1 MPDPTLPQFNNADM
15 FVPRIWLGKKIASM
29 DESFLRQNGIETV
42 FNCTKDMP
50 FHSSMRRRYRVP
62 VDDNLEEEE
71 IRNMELWSF
80 EIIYKLLLE
89 YKQEKTILVHC
100 AAGIQRS
107 AAVVAMFLMVFTGM
121 KHEDAMQ
128 YIKERRPIAFYKNAN
143 FLKSIQGFE
152 KNIQN
157 VSMV

>member
-1 MPDPTLPQFNNADM
+1 MPDPTLPPYNPADM
-15 FVPRIWLGKKIASM
+15 IVPRIWLGNKYASM
-29 DESFLRQNGIETV
+29 DEAFLRQQGIETV
-42 FNCTKDMP
+42 FNCTKDLP

-62 VDDNLEEEE
+62 VDDSLEEEE

-89 YKQEKTILVHC
+89 YKQGKTILVHC

-107 AAVVAMFLMVFTGM
+107 AAVVTMFLMVLSGM

-128 YIKERRPIAFYKNAN
+128 YVKERRPIAFYRNAN

-152 KNIQN
+152 KNIAN

>member
-1 MPDPTLPQFNNADM
+1 MPDPTLPPFNNADM
-15 FVPRIWLGKKIASM
+15 IVPRIWLGNKMASM
-29 DESFLRQNGIETV
+29 DEVFLRQHSIETV
-42 FNCTKDMP
+42 FNCTKDLP

-80 EIIYKLLLE
+80 EIVYKLLLE
-89 YKQEKTILVHC
+89 YKQGKTILVHC
-100 AAGIQRS
+100 AAGMQRS
-107 AAVVAMFLMVFTGM
+107 AAVTAMFLMVFTGM

-128 YIKERRPIAFYKNAN
+128 YIRERRPIAFYKNAN

-157 VSMV
+157 VAHV

>member
-1 MPDPTLPQFNNADM
+1 M
-15 FVPRIWLGKKIASM
+15 ASM
-29 DESFLRQNGIETV
+29 DEVFLRQHGIETV
-42 FNCTKDMP
+42 FNCTKDLP

-80 EIIYKLLLE
+80 EIVYKLLLE
-89 YKQEKTILVHC
+89 YKQGKTILVHC

-107 AAVVAMFLMVFTGM
+107 AAVTAMFLMVFTGM

-128 YIKERRPIAFYKNAN
+128 YIRERRPIAFFKNAN

-157 VSMV
+157 VAQV

>member
-1 MPDPTLPQFNNADM
+1 M
-15 FVPRIWLGKKIASM
+15 ASM
-29 DESFLRQNGIETV
+29 DESFLRQNGIETI
-42 FNCTKDMP
+42 FNCTKDLP

-89 YKQEKTILVHC
+89 YKQGNTILIHC
-100 AAGIQRS
+100 AAGMQRS

-128 YIKERRPIAFYKNAN
+128 YIKERRPIAFFKNAN

-152 KNIQN
+152 KNIAG

>member
-1 MPDPTLPQFNNADM
+1 MPDPTLPPFNNADM
-15 FVPRIWLGKKIASM
+15 IVPRIWLGNKNASM
-29 DESFLRQNGIETV
+29 DEVFLRQNGIETV
-42 FNCTKDMP
+42 FNCTKDLP

-80 EIIYKLLLE
+80 EIVYKLLLE
-89 YKQEKTILVHC
+89 YKQGKTILVHC
-100 AAGIQRS
+100 AAGMQRS
-107 AAVVAMFLMVFTGM
+107 AAVTAMFLMVFTGM

-128 YIKERRPIAFYKNAN
+128 YIRERRPIAFFKNAN

-152 KNIQN
+152 NNMAK
-157 VSMV
+157 MTL

>member
-1 MPDPTLPQFNNADM
+1 MPDPTLPPFNNADTI
-15 FVPRIWLGKKIASM
+15 VPRIWLGNKIASM
-29 DESFLRQNGIETV
+29 DEVFLRQNGIETV
-42 FNCTKDMP
+42 FNCTKDLP

-80 EIIYKLLLE
+80 EIVYKLLLE
-89 YKQEKTILVHC
+89 YKQGKTILVHC
-100 AAGIQRS
+100 AAGMQRS
-107 AAVVAMFLMVFTGM
+107 AAVTAMFLMVFTGM
-121 KHEDAMQ
+121 KHEDAME
-128 YIKERRPIAFYKNAN
+128 YIRERRPIAFYKNAN

>member
-1 MPDPTLPQFNNADM
+1 
-15 FVPRIWLGKKIASM
+15 M

-42 FNCTKDMP
+42 FNCTKDLP

-89 YKQEKTILVHC
+89 YKQGKTILVHC
-100 AAGIQRS
+100 AAGMQRS

>member
-1 MPDPTLPQFNNADM
+1 MPDPTLPPFNNADM
-15 FVPRIWLGKKIASM
+15 IVPRIWLGNKNASM
-29 DESFLRQNGIETV
+29 DEVFLRQNGIETV
-42 FNCTKDMP
+42 FNCTKDLP

-89 YKQEKTILVHC
+89 YKQGKTILVHC

-107 AAVVAMFLMVFTGM
+107 AAVTAMFLMVFTGM

-128 YIKERRPIAFYKNAN
+128 YIRERRPIAFFKNAN

-157 VSMV
+157 VAHV

>member
-1 MPDPTLPQFNNADM
+1 MPDPTLPPFNNADM
-15 FVPRIWLGKKIASM
+15 IVPRIWLGNKIASM

-42 FNCTKDMP
+42 FNCTKDLP

-89 YKQEKTILVHC
+89 YKQGNTILVHC
-100 AAGIQRS
+100 AAGMQRS
-107 AAVVAMFLMVFTGM
+107 AAVVAMFLMVFSGM

-152 KNIQN
+152 KNIAG
-157 VSMV
+157 VLMV

>member
-1 MPDPTLPQFNNADM
+1 M
-15 FVPRIWLGKKIASM
+15 ASM

-42 FNCTKDMP
+42 FNCTKDLP

-89 YKQEKTILVHC
+89 YKQGNTILIHC
-100 AAGIQRS
+100 AAGMQRS
-107 AAVVAMFLMVFTGM
+107 AAVTAMFLMVFTGM

-128 YIKERRPIAFYKNAN
+128 YIKERRPIAFFKNAN

-152 KNIQN
+152 KNIAG

>member
-1 MPDPTLPQFNNADM
+1 MPDPTLPPFNNADM
-15 FVPRIWLGKKIASM
+15 IVPRIWLGNKIASI

-42 FNCTKDMP
+42 FNCTKDLP

-89 YKQEKTILVHC
+89 YKQGKTILVHC

-107 AAVVAMFLMVFTGM
+107 AAVTAMFLMVFTGM

-128 YIKERRPIAFYKNAN
+128 YIKERRPIAFYKNAH

-152 KNIQN
+152 KNIAG

>member
-1 MPDPTLPQFNNADM
+1 M
-15 FVPRIWLGKKIASM
+15 ASM

-42 FNCTKDMP
+42 FNCTKDLP

-89 YKQEKTILVHC
+89 YKQGNTILIHC
-100 AAGIQRS
+100 AAGMQRS

-128 YIKERRPIAFYKNAN
+128 YIKERRPIAFFKNAN

-152 KNIQN
+152 KNIAG

>member
-1 MPDPTLPQFNNADM
+1 MPDPTLPPFNNADLI
-15 FVPRIWLGKKIASM
+15 VPRIWLGNKMASM
-29 DESFLRQNGIETV
+29 DEVFLRQHGIETV
-42 FNCTKDMP
+42 FNCTKDLP

-80 EIIYKLLLE
+80 EIVYKLILE
-89 YKQEKTILVHC
+89 YKQGKTILVHC

-107 AAVVAMFLMVFTGM
+107 AAVTAMFLMVFTGM

-128 YIKERRPIAFYKNAN
+128 YIRERRPIAFFKNAN

-157 VSMV
+157 VAHV

>member
-1 MPDPTLPQFNNADM
+1 M
-15 FVPRIWLGKKIASM
+15 ASM
-29 DESFLRQNGIETV
+29 DEVFLRQNSIETV

-89 YKQEKTILVHC
+89 YKQGNTILIHC
-100 AAGIQRS
+100 AAGMQRS

-128 YIKERRPIAFYKNAN
+128 YIKERRPIAFFKNAN

-152 KNIQN
+152 KNIAG

>member
-1 MPDPTLPQFNNADM
+1 M
-15 FVPRIWLGKKIASM
+15 ASM
-29 DESFLRQNGIETV
+29 DESFLRQNGIETI
-42 FNCTKDMP
+42 FNCTKDLP

-89 YKQEKTILVHC
+89 YKQGNTILIHC

-128 YIKERRPIAFYKNAN
+128 YIKERRPIAFFKNAN

-152 KNIQN
+152 KNIAG

>member
-1 MPDPTLPQFNNADM
+1 M
-15 FVPRIWLGKKIASM
+15 ASM

-42 FNCTKDMP
+42 FNCTKDLP

-89 YKQEKTILVHC
+89 YKQGNTILIHC

-107 AAVVAMFLMVFTGM
+107 AAVTAMFLMVFTGM

-128 YIKERRPIAFYKNAN
+128 YIRERRPIAFFKNAN

-152 KNIQN
+152 KNIAG

>member
-1 MPDPTLPQFNNADM
+1 MPDPTLPPFNNADM
-15 FVPRIWLGKKIASM
+15 IVPRIWLGNKMASM
-29 DESFLRQNGIETV
+29 DEVFLRQHSIETV
-42 FNCTKDMP
+42 FNCTKDLP

-80 EIIYKLLLE
+80 EIVYKLLLE
-89 YKQEKTILVHC
+89 YKQGKTILVHC
-100 AAGIQRS
+100 AAGMQRS
-107 AAVVAMFLMVFTGM
+107 AAVTAMFLMVFTGM

-128 YIKERRPIAFYKNAN
+128 YIRERRPIAFYKNAN

-152 KNIQN
+152 NNI
-157 VSMV
+157 

>member
-1 MPDPTLPQFNNADM
+1 M
-15 FVPRIWLGKKIASM
+15 ASM
-29 DESFLRQNGIETV
+29 DESFLRQNGIETI
-42 FNCTKDMP
+42 FNCTKDLP

-89 YKQEKTILVHC
+89 YKQGNTILIHC

-107 AAVVAMFLMVFTGM
+107 AAVTAMFLMVFTGM

-128 YIKERRPIAFYKNAN
+128 YIKERRPIAFFKNAN

-152 KNIQN
+152 KNIAG

>member
-1 MPDPTLPQFNNADM
+1 M
-15 FVPRIWLGKKIASM
+15 ASM

-42 FNCTKDMP
+42 FNCTKDLP

-89 YKQEKTILVHC
+89 YKQGNTILIHC

-107 AAVVAMFLMVFTGM
+107 AAVTAMFLMVFTGM

-128 YIKERRPIAFYKNAN
+128 YIKERRPIAFFKNAN

-152 KNIQN
+152 KNIAG

>member
-1 MPDPTLPQFNNADM
+1 MPDPTLPPFNNADLI
-15 FVPRIWLGKKIASM
+15 VPRIWLGNKNASM
-29 DESFLRQNGIETV
+29 DEGFLRQNGINTV
-42 FNCTKDMP
+42 FNCTKDLP

-80 EIIYKLLLE
+80 EIVYKLLLE
-89 YKQEKTILVHC
+89 YKEGNTILVHC

-128 YIKERRPIAFYKNAN
+128 YIRERRPIAFFKNAN

-152 KNIQN
+152 KNIASIPT
-157 VSMV
+157 V

>member
-1 MPDPTLPQFNNADM
+1 MPDPTLPPFNNADM
-15 FVPRIWLGKKIASM
+15 IVPRIWLGNKIASM
-29 DESFLRQNGIETV
+29 DEVFLRQNGIETV
-42 FNCTKDMP
+42 FNCTKDLP

-80 EIIYKLLLE
+80 EIVYKLLLE
-89 YKQEKTILVHC
+89 YKQGKTILVHC
-100 AAGIQRS
+100 AAGMQRS

-152 KNIQN
+152 KNIAG